1 MFAADMLRLGGRALS
16 SGPPPL
22 CMDLTSLGVRQTE
35 LSCQTRKQPPNTRH
49 ATHLSDSSWELN
61 TGSLGCLAVFLGGV
75 RRGPPPPDGS
85 WGRGDSPAQLSS
97 PLRPHLCK
105 STCCR
110 EAAVHGQAQGPT
122 ISTPL
127 CLQVSARPRGDEG
140 GVCVSSNLTGTL
152 SALFSAKAGKRVAIL
167 PKKVKVPALLQ
178 SGAATPRPQGTVA
191 DPGTEVG
198 DPKHIGAIADHPPQ
212 KMSED
217 KGLL

>member
-1 MFAADMLRLGGRALS
+1 M
-16 SGPPPL
+16 
-22 CMDLTSLGVRQTE
+22 
-35 LSCQTRKQPPNTRH
+35 
-49 ATHLSDSSWELN
+49 
-61 TGSLGCLAVFLGGV
+61 
-75 RRGPPPPDGS
+75 
-85 WGRGDSPAQLSS
+85 
-97 PLRPHLCK
+97 
-105 STCCR
+105 
-110 EAAVHGQAQGPT
+110 
-122 ISTPL
+122 PL

-167 PKKVKVPALLQ
+167 PKEVKVPALLQ
-178 SGAATPRPQGTVA
+178 RGAATPRPQGTVA